1 MKKVIILALLSLCAI
16 AAGAQPVKEST
27 KLKKDTF
34 GVYQE
39 RTIITKE
46 YVQDTTIIS
55 DRIRRRNVEID
66 TLLALNKRD
75 RQLLKDFKKVKD
87 GPITPNSAP
96 RSEDN
101 APADKPVKVAPQNP
115 AANMPPEKPKSKS
128 KKKNK

>member
-27 KLKKDTF
+27 KLKKDTV
-34 GVYQE
+34 GVYRE
-39 RTIITKE
+39 RTIVVKE
-46 YVQDTTIIS
+46 YIPDTAIVKDQIQ
-55 DRIRRRNVEID
+55 RMQVEID
-66 TLLALNKRD
+66 TLQSRIKKL
-75 RQLLKDFKKVKD
+75 RQEIKDWKKAND
-87 GPITPNSAP
+87 GPVTPGSAP
-96 RSEDN
+96 SSEDN